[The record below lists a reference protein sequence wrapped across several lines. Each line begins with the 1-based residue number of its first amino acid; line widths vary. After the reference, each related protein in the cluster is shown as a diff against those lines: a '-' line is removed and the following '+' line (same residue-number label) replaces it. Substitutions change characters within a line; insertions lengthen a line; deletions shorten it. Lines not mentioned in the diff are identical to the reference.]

1 MHDSF
6 HPQTFF
12 YLFIFGFDLISIP
25 WIVGLESFYLGRT
38 VFSLFLFFSFGFFG
52 FFLWLLDFLDF
63 FGLLFYFLFFDFFKV
78 CYLKILTGE
87 GGPLVRSQ

>member
-38 VFSLFLFFSFGFFG
+38 VFSLFLFFFFWFFWIFSLAFGFFG
-52 FFLWLLDFLDF
+52 FFWTFI
-63 FGLLFYFLFFDFFKV
+63 LFFIF
-78 CYLKILTGE
+78 
-87 GGPLVRSQ
+87 